1 MVHKGG
7 LEALNRSLRDI
18 CNCEKPFGGLIPADP
33 ASCQNWHSS
42 RRTQGMRPK
51 VKACK
56 SSYLWHKVTTM
67 TLRRNMRVNIT
78 GNPEGGRWAAKL
90 LQLGR
95 GNIPT
100 NADDEIDLTTLG
112 VNIVNSAQELQSKIY
127 PYLEENYFTRRV
139 TGCWIGPFWRHAM
152 TSSSKSM
159 PASWQR
165 CQEKVWRT
173 DHMTR
178 PQR

>member
-1 MVHKGG
+1 M
-7 LEALNRSLRDI
+7 
-18 CNCEKPFGGLIPADP
+18 P
-33 ASCQNWHSS
+33 
-42 RRTQGMRPK
+42 PK

-56 SSYLWHKVTTM
+56 SSYLWHKLTTM

-139 TGCWIGPFWRHAM
+139 TGCGIRPFWCHAM

-165 CQEKVWRT
+165 CPEKVWRT

>member
-1 MVHKGG
+1 MH
-7 LEALNRSLRDI
+7 
-18 CNCEKPFGGLIPADP
+18 
-33 ASCQNWHSS
+33 
-42 RRTQGMRPK
+42 
-51 VKACK
+51 
-56 SSYLWHKVTTM
+56 
-67 TLRRNMRVNIT
+67 IT

-112 VNIVNSAQELQSKIY
+112 VNIVNSAQELQFKIY

-139 TGCWIGPFWRHAM
+139 TGCGIRPFWRHAM

-159 PASWQR
+159 PAS
-165 CQEKVWRT
+165 
-173 DHMTR
+173 
-178 PQR
+178 